1 MYRFQWVF
9 CQLETLRREVQ
20 PDILAILKQSPRA
33 LNETYERVLKHISE
47 NNRKHA
53 CRLFQCLAVSVRPL
67 LVEELA
73 EILAFDFD
81 TAKGDIPIFSP
92 DRRPNDQEGTILS
105 ICSSLV
111 TIVDNGGSRV
121 VQFCHLSFREFL
133 TSKYLASSRGDLS
146 LFHIFP
152 ERAHTILAQIC
163 LGFLLHLGNF
173 DDNKNAKGFPL
184 AEYAAR
190 HWVTHA
196 QFEDVASHVMDG
208 IKTLFDPD
216 RPHFASWIGLFDIA
230 AESGR
235 RLPLEAPNPSYYSA
249 LCGFPDIFSHTP
261 TPTFAHVRLGSS
273 DVGEQSPVRNATEA
287 TQPVIPI
294 LRDSPKL
301 TVGARQ
307 PTVFLGASRISSH
320 PRFPVTYPEHG
331 SSYELDGDGTDM
343 FASTRW
349 KLSKHRRPIPVERTD
364 GHIISHSV
372 RPLLTLPFWFY

>member
-1 MYRFQWVF
+1 MF

-105 ICSSLV
+105 ICPSLV

-152 ERAHTILAQIC
+152 ERAHC
-163 LGFLLHLGNF
+163 
-173 DDNKNAKGFPL
+173 
-184 AEYAAR
+184 
-190 HWVTHA
+190 
-196 QFEDVASHVMDG
+196 
-208 IKTLFDPD
+208 
-216 RPHFASWIGLFDIA
+216 
-230 AESGR
+230 
-235 RLPLEAPNPSYYSA
+235 
-249 LCGFPDIFSHTP
+249 
-261 TPTFAHVRLGSS
+261 
-273 DVGEQSPVRNATEA
+273 
-287 TQPVIPI
+287 
-294 LRDSPKL
+294 
-301 TVGARQ
+301 
-307 PTVFLGASRISSH
+307 
-320 PRFPVTYPEHG
+320 
-331 SSYELDGDGTDM
+331 
-343 FASTRW
+343 
-349 KLSKHRRPIPVERTD
+349 
-364 GHIISHSV
+364 
-372 RPLLTLPFWFY
+372 